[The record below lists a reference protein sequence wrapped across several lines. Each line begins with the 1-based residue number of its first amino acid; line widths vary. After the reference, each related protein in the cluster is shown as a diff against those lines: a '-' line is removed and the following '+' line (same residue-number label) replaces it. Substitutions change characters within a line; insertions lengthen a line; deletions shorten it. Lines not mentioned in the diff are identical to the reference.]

1 MTPRTRA
8 RWVVALLM
16 LFVAINFA
24 DKSIIGLAAAPMMA
38 ELGLSATA
46 YGTIASSFYLLFSIS
61 AVAFGFLGNRFSG
74 KRMLVALALVWS
86 AAQLPI
92 LAPAAGFG
100 VLLVTRILLGAG
112 EGPGVPLGMHVAFT
126 WVEQRGRGFT
136 AALLTV
142 GSGLGVIIGAPLL
155 QAAIETWGWRSA
167 FGILGAIGLVW
178 VVAWL
183 AIGGDGPYSATAQAP
198 AAGEGRAA
206 ADAPVRY
213 RRLLASGT
221 WLGTMISG
229 FTVYWGLA
237 LAIAFLPL
245 YLGQVGGVHLRRRLG
260 QVHLPEHLTGGEAL
274 LADPRPEAF
283 PGRAEPVERPGVHQ
297 PRDPPAGQLARADV
311 AVGPDRAIGR
321 EAGLEIDGR
330 ARDPAVEAERG
341 AGDRDPLGGDGSR
354 EHAERAVVEPGQLG
368 HRHDVADDGG
378 GRRGNGDQLRGAGGG
393 HRWRSFV
400 EVHRCRPRPGPEV
413 IGASHEGAPQRPPD
427 PQIGEAGVVGQP
439 AQRRWQPEQGR
450 ADPAHPTFELRLV
463 RPGPREVHH
472 GPERLVQEPG
482 RPPA

>member
-1 MTPRTRA
+1 MTPKTRA

-74 KRMLVALALVWS
+74 KWMLVALALVWS

-198 AAGEGRAA
+198 VASAGGAA
-206 ADAPVRY
+206 ADDRAPVRY
-213 RRLLASGT
+213 RRLLVSGT

-245 YLGQVGGVHLRRRLG
+245 YLGQVGFAGGAIGFAVTVPAYISIVFMLLGGGLSQRLLRRGVSRHLAQGVLG
-260 QVHLPEHLTGGEAL
+260 GVFTLVGGISMLLITRIDAPALLLPFVALAFGIGNAQTPLSQAAVADVTPVRQRGASLGIWYAVVSVASVVSPLLTGAMVDTAATPLDGFG
-274 LADPRPEAF
+274 LAF
-283 PGRAEPVERPGVHQ
+283 
-297 PRDPPAGQLARADV
+297 DV
-311 AVGPDRAIGR
+311 AGWLMVAGGLVTMVAVRPDRDAVRHGLR
-321 EAGLEIDGR
+321 E
-330 ARDPAVEAERG
+330 PATTV
-341 AGDRDPLGGDGSR
+341 P
-354 EHAERAVVEPGQLG
+354 
-368 HRHDVADDGG
+368 
-378 GRRGNGDQLRGAGGG
+378 
-393 HRWRSFV
+393 
-400 EVHRCRPRPGPEV
+400 
-413 IGASHEGAPQRPPD
+413 
-427 PQIGEAGVVGQP
+427 
-439 AQRRWQPEQGR
+439 
-450 ADPAHPTFELRLV
+450 V
-463 RPGPREVHH
+463 RP
-472 GPERLVQEPG
+472 
-482 RPPA
+482 

>member
-74 KRMLVALALVWS
+74 KWMLVALALVWS

-198 AAGEGRAA
+198 AAGEGRSVGEGRSAGEGGVA

-245 YLGQVGGVHLRRRLG
+245 YLGQVGFAGGAIGFAVTVPAYISIVFMLLGGGLSQRLLRRGVSRHLAQGVLG
-260 QVHLPEHLTGGEAL
+260 GVFTLVGGVSMLLITRIDAPALLLPFVALAFGIGNAQTPLSQAAVADVTPVRQRGASLGIWYAVVSVASVVSPLLTGAMVDAAATPLDGFG
-274 LADPRPEAF
+274 LAF
-283 PGRAEPVERPGVHQ
+283 
-297 PRDPPAGQLARADV
+297 DV
-311 AVGPDRAIGR
+311 AGWLMVAGGLVTMVAVRPDRDAVR
-321 EAGLEIDGR
+321 HGLR
-330 ARDPAVEAERG
+330 APAATAPV
-341 AGDRDPLGGDGSR
+341 GS
-354 EHAERAVVEPGQLG
+354 
-368 HRHDVADDGG
+368 
-378 GRRGNGDQLRGAGGG
+378 
-393 HRWRSFV
+393 
-400 EVHRCRPRPGPEV
+400 
-413 IGASHEGAPQRPPD
+413 
-427 PQIGEAGVVGQP
+427 
-439 AQRRWQPEQGR
+439 
-450 ADPAHPTFELRLV
+450 
-463 RPGPREVHH
+463 
-472 GPERLVQEPG
+472 
-482 RPPA
+482 

>member
-74 KRMLVALALVWS
+74 KWMLVGLALVWS

-126 WVEQRGRGFT
+126 WVEERGRGFT

-183 AIGGDGPYSATAQAP
+183 AIGGDGPYSATAQTP
-198 AAGEGRAA
+198 AASEGRAA
-206 ADAPVRY
+206 ADAQAPVRY
-213 RRLLASGT
+213 RRLLVSGT

-245 YLGQVGGVHLRRRLG
+245 YLGQVGFAGGAIGFAVTVPAYISIMFMLLGGGVSQRLLRRGLSRHLAQGVLG
-260 QVHLPEHLTGGEAL
+260 GVFTLVGGISMLLITRIDAPALLLPFVALAFGIGNAQTPLSQAAVADVTPVRQRGASLGIWYAVVSVASVVSPLLTGAMVDAAATP
-274 LADPRPEAF
+274 LAGFGLAF
-283 PGRAEPVERPGVHQ
+283 
-297 PRDPPAGQLARADV
+297 DV
-311 AVGPDRAIGR
+311 AGWLMVAGGLVTMVAVRPDRDAVR
-321 EAGLEIDGR
+321 HGLR
-330 ARDPAVEAERG
+330 APATTV
-341 AGDRDPLGGDGSR
+341 P
-354 EHAERAVVEPGQLG
+354 
-368 HRHDVADDGG
+368 
-378 GRRGNGDQLRGAGGG
+378 
-393 HRWRSFV
+393 
-400 EVHRCRPRPGPEV
+400 
-413 IGASHEGAPQRPPD
+413 
-427 PQIGEAGVVGQP
+427 
-439 AQRRWQPEQGR
+439 
-450 ADPAHPTFELRLV
+450 V
-463 RPGPREVHH
+463 RP
-472 GPERLVQEPG
+472 
-482 RPPA
+482 